1 MEKKETPQ
9 SSFASFDSFS
19 FKWERKN
26 VELKRIPL
34 CPFLVFKFQK
44 MGGWEDKSLMLQL
57 YLVLTVHRA
66 LGLGSVFFLQLTFVR
81 LNQGLSDVPGGYS
94 HAQLRTVDLNQR
106 TERRAD
112 LTVTPVSPRRLPS
125 ASWVSPP
132 TVGDSAGIS
141 QQYFCSM

>member
-1 MEKKETPQ
+1 MFSDLVFAFLVESGMEKKETPQ

-66 LGLGSVFFLQLTFVR
+66 LGLGSVFLFATDICPFKSGFVR
-81 LNQGLSDVPGGYS
+81 CPRGVQP
-94 HAQLRTVDLNQR
+94 R
-106 TERRAD
+106 
-112 LTVTPVSPRRLPS
+112 PVEN
-125 ASWVSPP
+125 
-132 TVGDSAGIS
+132 G
-141 QQYFCSM
+141 